1 MILAEWK
8 NLKENLQDAEL
19 PRKLKTKISF
29 TDENKCFIL
38 IDLIQALGSFL
49 VAEMDDQ
56 VNSALEM
63 INERI
68 SWIEVRTFCVMV
80 LSLIS
85 PFGRIAKWEDKPNRK
100 KLIILIMI
108 VVHTCKFFNLKSFV
122 TNP

>member
-8 NLKENLQDAEL
+8 DLKENLQDAEL